1 MNLHLDMFLPSNQ
14 VKLTNVSVV
23 RLKKGG
29 KRFEV
34 ACYKNKVL
42 EWRSGVEKD
51 LDNVLQTE
59 SIFINVSK
67 GQLAK
72 QDDLLNAFKTSDE
85 SLILQEIL
93 KNGQLQVGEKERDA
107 VLSNLTRDIATI
119 VSEKCINPSTKRPW
133 PVSTIE
139 QVMSEI
145 HFSVS
150 SKNAKSQA
158 LELIKSLQEKQIIPI
173 ARAQMRIKIS
183 CMQNVG
189 KKVKEKC
196 LHLLQIESEDYGMD
210 YELIGMI
217 DPGAFRTI
225 GDILQEETKG
235 KGGLE
240 VLDVKES
247 VQGDMVL

>member
-1 MNLHLDMFLPSNQ
+1 MFLPLNQ
-14 VKLTNVSVV
+14 VKLSNVSVV

-51 LDNVLQTE
+51 LDNVVQTE

-72 QDDLLNAFKTSDE
+72 QDDLLKAFKTSDQ
-85 SLILQEIL
+85 SLILEEIL
-93 KNGQLQVGEKERDA
+93 RKGELQVGEKEREA

-119 VSEKCINPSTKRPW
+119 VSEKCINPTTKRPW

-139 QVMSEI
+139 KLMSEI

-158 LELIKSLQEKQIIPI
+158 LDLIKTLQEKQIIPI

-183 CMQNVG
+183 CMPNIG
-189 KKVKEKC
+189 KKVKDKIGT
-196 LHLLQIESEDYGMD
+196 LMQIESEDFGLD
-210 YELIGMI
+210 YELIGNI
-217 DPGAFRTI
+217 DPGAFRSI
-225 GDILQEETKG
+225 GDILQQETKG
-235 KGGLE
+235 KGCLE
-240 VLDVKES
+240 VLNVKES
-247 VQGDMVL
+247 VQGDLML

>member
-1 MNLHLDMFLPSNQ
+1 MFLPLNQ
-14 VKLTNVSVV
+14 VKLSNVSIV

-51 LDNVLQTE
+51 LDNVVQTE

-72 QDDLLNAFKTSDE
+72 QDDLLKAFKTADQAV
-85 SLILQEIL
+85 ILQEIL
-93 KNGQLQVGEKERDA
+93 KKGELQVGEKERGA
-107 VLSNLTRDIATI
+107 VLSNLSRDIATI
-119 VSEKCINPSTKRPW
+119 VSEKCINPTTKRPW
-133 PVSTIE
+133 PVTTIE
-139 QVMSEI
+139 QLMSDI

-150 SKNAKSQA
+150 STKNAKSQA
-158 LELIKSLQEKQIIPI
+158 LDLIKSLQESQIIPI

-183 CMQNVG
+183 CLSSIG
-189 KKVKEKC
+189 KKVKDKC
-196 LHLLQIESEDYGMD
+196 QDLLQIESEDFGMD
-210 YELIGMI
+210 YELIAMI

-225 GDILQEETKG
+225 GDILQQETKG
-235 KGGLE
+235 KGCLE
-240 VLDVKES
+240 VLNVKET
-247 VQGDMVL
+247 VQGDVML

>member
-1 MNLHLDMFLPSNQ
+1 MFLPLNQ
-14 VKLTNVSVV
+14 VKLSNVSVV

-51 LDNVLQTE
+51 LDNVVQTE

-72 QDDLLNAFKTSDE
+72 QDDLLKAFKTSDQ
-85 SLILQEIL
+85 SLILEEIL
-93 KNGQLQVGEKERDA
+93 RKGELQVGEKEREA

-119 VSEKCINPSTKRPW
+119 VSEKCINPTTKRPW

-139 QVMSEI
+139 KVMSDI

-158 LELIKSLQEKQIIPI
+158 LDLIKTLQEKQIIPI

-183 CMQNVG
+183 CMPNMG
-189 KKVKEKC
+189 KKVKDKIGA
-196 LHLLQIESEDYGMD
+196 LLQIESEDFGLD
-210 YELIGMI
+210 YELIGNI

-225 GDILQEETKG
+225 GDLLQQETKG
-235 KGGLE
+235 KGCLE
-240 VLDVKES
+240 VLNVKES
-247 VQGDMVL
+247 VQGDLML

>member
-1 MNLHLDMFLPSNQ
+1 MFLPLNQ
-14 VKLTNVSVV
+14 VKLSNVSIV

-34 ACYKNKVL
+34 ACYKNKVM

-51 LDNVLQTE
+51 LDNVVQTE

-72 QDDLLNAFKTSDE
+72 QDDLLKAFKTADQ

-93 KNGQLQVGEKERDA
+93 KKGELQVGEKERGA
-107 VLSNLTRDIATI
+107 VLSNLSRDIATI
-119 VSEKCINPSTKRPW
+119 VSDKCIDPTSKRPW
-133 PVSTIE
+133 PVTMIE
-139 QVMSEI
+139 KLMSEI

-150 SKNAKSQA
+150 STKNAKSQA
-158 LELIKSLQEKQIIPI
+158 LELIKILQEKQIIPI
-173 ARAQMRIKIS
+173 ARAQMRVKIS
-183 CMQNVG
+183 CLTNFA

-196 LHLLQIESEDYGMD
+196 DSLITVESEDYGTD
-210 YELIGMI
+210 YELIAMI
-217 DPGAFRTI
+217 DPGAFRKI

-235 KGGLE
+235 KGYLE
-240 VLDVKES
+240 VLNVKES
-247 VQGDMVL
+247 LQGDMIL